1 MGKYDFKKE
10 FLLERAVSVL
20 SGESLLS
27 ESQAEIIKQV
37 KDFGIDEIYFSTDE
51 TDSYPAVFLKKVTVF
66 DPNTLSGIAEIQ
78 HKMWNY
84 KKVLFLYVYNDT
96 EVHIYNCSEKPNPFD
111 KNKADLSTIE
121 LASAQFSDEKKIG
134 QLANVFSS
142 ISLDSGQF
150 WTLQEAQEYKNKI
163 KLQRRVDKYLIQS
176 LIETTKHLKNKGLEN
191 IEVIHK
197 LLLRSLFLLYLEDR
211 SATDVVLYDS
221 IQKGATSYFDILNNV
236 ENTYRL
242 FGKLE
247 EHFSEH

>member
-66 DPNTLSGIAEIQ
+66 DPNTLSSIAEIQ

-96 EVHIYNCSEKPNPFD
+96 EVPLKD
-111 KNKADLSTIE
+111 
-121 LASAQFSDEKKIG
+121 
-134 QLANVFSS
+134 SS
-142 ISLDSGQF
+142 IKY
-150 WTLQEAQEYKNKI
+150 TLKGNA
-163 KLQRRVDKYLIQS
+163 YLTFS
-176 LIETTKHLKNKGLEN
+176 RL
-191 IEVIHK
+191 HK
-197 LLLRSLFLLYLEDR
+197 ED
-211 SATDVVLYDS
+211 AP
-221 IQKGATSYFDILNNV
+221 
-236 ENTYRL
+236 
-242 FGKLE
+242 GKLTCDPKFNRVSFGFE
-247 EHFSEH
+247 KHE